1 MRAAVGYKSVIGT
14 CLGIN
19 MVGILSVGEVSP
31 LSQQPVKRV
40 IIVVQLQ
47 DLHILRTL
55 SEKYKRC
62 RYIFQIA
69 KYSQGKRSSKYQQ
82 W

>member
-31 LSQQPVKRV
+31 LARFTHPPNSVRKIQKM
-40 IIVVQLQ
+40 
-47 DLHILRTL
+47 HIHIPNCKVFTRKEEL
-55 SEKYKRC
+55 
-62 RYIFQIA
+62 
-69 KYSQGKRSSKYQQ
+69 
-82 W
+82 